1 MNRVTQRVAAAAIAL
16 ALSTPG
22 FSQTYHDSSGTIV
35 PGVVPLPY
43 TYTPLV
49 PGQHNIAP
57 TSSMALTLPT
67 GARYATVCASSA
79 TVKYT
84 TDGATTPTSSVGQ
97 PLAAG
102 SCVSLSGATVLAN
115 FRAISATGTLDV
127 EYFQ

>member
-1 MNRVTQRVAAAAIAL
+1 MNRIFQRAAAAVTAL

-22 FSQTYHDSSGTIV
+22 FSQTYHNSAGTIV
-35 PGVVPLPY
+35 PGVIPLPY
-43 TYTPLV
+43 SYTPLS
-49 PGQHNIAP
+49 PGQHNLTP
-57 TSSMALTLPT
+57 TSSTALTVPA

-84 TDGATTPTSSVGQ
+84 TDGTTTPTGSVGQ

-102 SCVSLSGATVLAN
+102 SCVPLSGPMVLAN